1 MCIRV
6 VLALSL
12 ILLLVA
18 LTVLVLIQQEQGN
31 SAFREGDLDAA
42 SRIYTA
48 AIEMVSELPET
59 EECGLAHVLHSNR
72 SAVWAAQVCV
82 GT

>member
-1 MCIRV
+1 M
-6 VLALSL
+6 VLALNSISL
-12 ILLLVA
+12 LAA
-18 LTVLVLIQQEQGN
+18 LTVVLTQQARGN
-31 SAFREGDLDAA
+31 SAFLEGNLDAA
-42 SRIYTA
+42 SQIYTA

-59 EECGLAHVLHSNR
+59 EECCLAHILYSNR